1 MRRSSAGVLLVGL
14 LLALG
19 GAAVWT
25 PARAGNPWGAGYFPN
40 VPLTNQD
47 GKVVRF
53 YDDLLKGKTV
63 GINVMFTDCKD
74 VCPLETAMLVQ
85 LKKLLGD
92 RVGRDIFFY
101 SISIDPGH
109 DTPKVLKAYA
119 EKFGAGGP
127 GWQFL
132 TGKPEDVFL
141 IVKKMGLI
149 KATDGSARDAH
160 SSIFMVGHEPTGQ
173 WMRNSALDNPKF
185 LAGRMASFLGW
196 RDDDPGRSYA
206 EARPLTFDA
215 SQHLFQSRCGVCH
228 TIGQGDKV
236 GPDLRDVTSRRDRGW
251 LARYIQAPD
260 ELLAAGDPVATSLYR
275 KYKEVRMPNLHLS
288 SADVAGLIAYLQAQA
303 GPRIEQPRKEAAQA
317 PLKR

>member
-1 MRRSSAGVLLVGL
+1 MRRLSCARALLFL
-14 LLALG
+14 LFAIG
-19 GAAVWT
+19 GPGWWT
-25 PARAGNPWGAGYFPN
+25 PARAGNPWGTGYFPN
-40 VPLTNQD
+40 VPLTTQD
-47 GKVVRF
+47 GTVVRF
-53 YDDLLKGKTV
+53 YDDLLKGRTV
-63 GINVMFTDCKD
+63 GINVMFTDCKH

-85 LKKLLGD
+85 LRKLLGD
-92 RVGRDIFFY
+92 RVGRDIFFFY
-101 SISIDPGH
+101 SISIDSGH
-109 DTPKVLKAYA
+109 DTPAVLKAYA
-119 EKFGAGGP
+119 EKFGAGGS

-196 RDDDPGRSYA
+196 RDDEPGRSYA
-206 EARPLTFDA
+206 EARPLTLNA
-215 SQHLFQSRCGVCH
+215 SQYLFQSRCGVCH

-236 GPDLRDVTSRRDRGW
+236 GPDLRDVTTRRDRAW
-251 LARYIQAPD
+251 LARYIKAPD
-260 ELLAAGDPVATSLYR
+260 QLLAAGDPVATSLFQ

-288 SADVAGLIAYLQAQA
+288 SEDVTGLISYLEAQN
-303 GPRIEQPRKEAAQA
+303 GSRAAPSGKGA
-317 PLKR
+317 AKTR